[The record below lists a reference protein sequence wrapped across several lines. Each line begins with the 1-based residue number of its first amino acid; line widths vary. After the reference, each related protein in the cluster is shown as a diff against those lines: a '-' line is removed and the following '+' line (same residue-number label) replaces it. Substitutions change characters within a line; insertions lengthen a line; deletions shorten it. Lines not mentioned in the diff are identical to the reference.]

1 MDMTQEQWDER
12 TFELGR
18 PDRKSIAR
26 DDLGIWA
33 GVEEFVV
40 LFIDKMTES
49 TEDDSTYLL
58 RTKRDYQAI
67 YLSAYNGRTQD
78 VFVAAAL
85 PVQYKARLRD
95 LYVNSS
101 RILIGASSRI
111 EHFPIHYDVRAN
123 SYIML
128 TIGDERPGAVKVV
141 LRCWYKLNHFRRFW
155 AEIRSNPAA
164 YAAVVASVFTAIT
177 AITQIAVVSCG

>member
-1 MDMTQEQWDER
+1 MGMTQDQWDER
-12 TFELGR
+12 TFELSG
-18 PDRKSIAR
+18 PDRNSIAK

-40 LFIDKMTES
+40 LFPDKMTES
-49 TEDDSTYLL
+49 TDDDTAYVL
-58 RTKRDYQAI
+58 RPKRAYEVI
-67 YLSAYNGRTQD
+67 YLSAYNGRRQD
-78 VFVAAAL
+78 VSVACSV
-85 PVQYKARLRD
+85 PVNRETRPKTKYA
-95 LYVNSS
+95 NSTGIIIS
-101 RILIGASSRI
+101 ASSRI

-123 SYIML
+123 SYILL